1 MLTEFL
7 KAYSDL
13 PELNGLSDT
22 LALVGL
28 DSEHEAQLVRTILI
42 NGLCSGIKTY
52 ARNPEYAGAVH
63 LLSLSDAL
71 TVLERL
77 FEPEEEIVP
86 AVPVR
91 ESAKVQ
97 MEPEAPVIE
106 AEPEPVIEPVQEE
119 ERIPDHKEEPSSE
132 PLPAAEKEETADSVP
147 EEDPFPEEM
156 QEEAGGEED
165 LEVISYAEDSGY
177 TADDSGYTE
186 DLEAIPYPD
195 DLDPF
200 EAGEIISE
208 PEPEPVQE
216 EKSVVDD
223 LEALASLNS
232 QTTAV
237 RAAGRAGNG
246 PGFHGRK

>member
-52 ARNPEYAGAVH
+52 ARNSEYAGAVH

-132 PLPAAEKEETADSVP
+132 P
-147 EEDPFPEEM
+147 
-156 QEEAGGEED
+156 
-165 LEVISYAEDSGY
+165 
-177 TADDSGYTE
+177 
-186 DLEAIPYPD
+186 
-195 DLDPF
+195 
-200 EAGEIISE
+200 
-208 PEPEPVQE
+208 VQE